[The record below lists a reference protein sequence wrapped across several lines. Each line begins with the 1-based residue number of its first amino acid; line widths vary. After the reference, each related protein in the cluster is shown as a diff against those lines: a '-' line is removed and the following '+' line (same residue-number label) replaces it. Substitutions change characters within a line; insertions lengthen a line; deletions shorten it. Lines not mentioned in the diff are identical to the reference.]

1 MSQLE
6 KFKAIF
12 SGLEIAYGTYKIE
25 KERGDGKQA
34 GKATVVRQPP
44 TDDLW
49 EAHLM
54 GSGPTLGI
62 IPIRSDNTCG
72 WGCIDIDQY
81 PLDHAALVKKIAELS
96 LPLIVCRSKSGGA
109 HCFCFVRAPV
119 PARDMQEYL
128 KACAALLGE
137 AGREI
142 FPKQAEILVDRGDTG
157 NFLNLPYYGGDNSTR
172 YALKAD
178 GTAATLEEFFELYEA
193 SAQSGTPTPPEP
205 PKKET
210 APIKDG
216 PPCLQ
221 ALCSQG
227 FPEGTRN
234 NGIFNIGIYLKKQSP
249 ASWEDK
255 VVEHN
260 IKFFD
265 PPLPNNEVQLVIKQL
280 NRKDY
285 RYKCKDA
292 PLSSFCNSSLCRTRR
307 FGIGGHGPDSPT
319 LSSLSKYAS
328 EPPLWFLDINGR
340 RIELETDSLFNQA
353 AFQKACVEKLN
364 LLPPTLKKSDWEGM
378 LNELLKEMV
387 ETEQISQASEDTSVT
402 GRFMDLLEEFTTHMQ
417 QAMDRDE
424 ILMGRP
430 WEEPEDGKTYFRMKD
445 LENHLK
451 RNNFIG
457 MTAPKMAQRLRDL
470 GGEPTSLFLKGRTV
484 RCWRIPRFNKQDAP
498 FSTYIVR
505 TEGNPF

>member
-54 GSGPTLGI
+54 GNGPTLGI

-81 PLDHAALVKKIAELS
+81 PLDHTALVKKIEELS
-96 LPLIVCRSKSGGA
+96 LPLVVCRSKSGGA
-109 HCFCFVRAPV
+109 HCFCFVREPI

-137 AGREI
+137 SGREI

-172 YALKAD
+172 YAIKAD
-178 GTAATLEEFFELYEA
+178 GTSATLEEFFELYEA
-193 SAQSGTPTPPEP
+193 CAQSGTPTPPEP

-498 FSTYIVR
+498 FTTEVVR
-505 TEGNPF
+505 QQGSPF

>member
-54 GSGPTLGI
+54 GNGPTLGI

-81 PLDHAALVKKIAELS
+81 PLDHTALVKKIEELS
-96 LPLIVCRSKSGGA
+96 LPLVVCRSKSGGA
-109 HCFCFVRAPV
+109 HCFCFVREPI

-137 AGREI
+137 SGREI

-172 YALKAD
+172 YAIKAD
-178 GTAATLEEFFELYEA
+178 GTSATLEEFFELYEA
-193 SAQSGTPTPPEP
+193 FAQSGTPTPPEP

-364 LLPPTLKKSDWEGM
+364 LLPPTLKKADWEGM

-498 FSTYIVR
+498 FVTETVR
-505 TEGNPF
+505 QQGSPF